1 MSEAELV
8 RTVVRLE
15 QKIDDMSAAIVSLAR
30 IEERTVTLFNRLDR
44 ADLEIRDLRGR
55 VLDLER
61 QAMGRGFS
69 SVGLT
74 VAGLRSSGPW
84 LGRSLG
90 GFSRNTSDFRRAVG
104 IWNGPALPGFFMG

>member
-61 QAMGRGFS
+61 QAMGRGVFFRWLDRGGVAV
-69 SVGLT
+69 VGAL
-74 VAGLRSSGPW
+74 AG
-84 LGRSLG
+84 
-90 GFSRNTSDFRRAVG
+90 AVVG
-104 IWNGPALPGFFMG
+104 WVFKEYK